1 MIFEKQK
8 TINEIAY
15 DLGFTYPQHFSRMF
29 KKIVGVSPSHTN
41 QRIQIFYIRQHIRS
55 MTLGATRES
64 S

>member
-29 KKIVGVSPSHTN
+29 KKIVGVSPSHYKSANSNILYPPT
-41 QRIQIFYIRQHIRS
+41 H
-55 MTLGATRES
+55 T
-64 S
+64 